1 MNAQKAVSGGT
12 PDDLT
17 LVVGGR
23 QLSGWT
29 SVRLTRSVERVPST
43 FELSLTERYPGEA
56 DALLVQ
62 PGDGCAVLLGADLV
76 LTGYVD
82 RFVPSI
88 DGRSHSIM
96 VTGRSRV
103 CDLVDCSAVWP
114 GGQISGASALAVAQR
129 LAEPYGITVTSTAP
143 PGRTIQQ
150 FNLMLGETCYEV
162 IERICRYSQLLAY
175 DLPDGNLVLAQTGT
189 TSAASGFKQGVNVQR
204 ASAAYSMDEKYSKYV
219 VVLQALDVLGD
230 AGDGGN
236 MAAETTDPTVP
247 RFRELILISDQ
258 AEGGQQIARQR
269 ADWEKARRYGRSMR
283 VSIETDSWRDAA
295 GVLYTPNTLVPLDL
309 PVLKTTPVQPW
320 VIGEVSYRRD
330 ESGTAAEL
338 VLMPP
343 AAFQPQPTLLLPFPF
358 ADVAAG
364 IAR

>member
-1 MNAQKAVSGGT
+1 MVSPET
-12 PDDLT
+12 LDDLT

-62 PGDGCAVLLGADLV
+62 PGDGCTVLLGADLV

-96 VTGRSRV
+96 VMGRSRV

-129 LAEPYGITVTSTAP
+129 LAQPYGITVTSTAP
-143 PGRTIQQ
+143 PGRTIPQ

-189 TSAASGFKQGVNVQR
+189 MSAASGFQQGINVQR

-236 MAAETTDPTVP
+236 QAAVYIDPTVS
-247 RFRELILISDQ
+247 RFRELILVSDQ
-258 AEGGQQIARQR
+258 ADGGQLIAGAR
-269 ADWEKARRYGRSMR
+269 ARWEAARRYGRSMR
-283 VSIETDSWRDAA
+283 VTLETDSWRDAD
-295 GVLYTPNTLVPLDL
+295 GVLYAPNTLVPLDL
-309 PVLKTTPVQPW
+309 PVLKTTPGELW
-320 VIGEVSYRRD
+320 VVSEVSYRRD
-330 ESGTAAEL
+330 EGGTAAEL

-343 AAFQPQPTLLLPFPF
+343 EAFQPQPTLLLPFMMM
-358 ADVAAG
+358 DVLAG
-364 IAR
+364 SGQ